1 MLYNLYLEEGVRANT
16 QSSRP
21 PPYLVIRGIGSSR
34 RTGVG
39 LAVGGTTVDTGDGG
53 DAVGDFVGVVV
64 WERHDGKMKGK
75 LLVLL
80 IKDGSK
86 KMSFL

>member
-1 MLYNLYLEEGVRANT
+1 M
-16 QSSRP
+16 
-21 PPYLVIRGIGSSR
+21 
-34 RTGVG
+34 
-39 LAVGGTTVDTGDGG
+39 TVDTGDGG

-64 WERHDGKMKGK
+64 WERHVGKMMGK

-86 KMSFL
+86 KTSFL